1 MPRTGRSVGATV
13 LGAACLL
20 ALTGC
25 PAEPVEQVD
34 NQDPTAEG
42 MQVRASLI
50 QYRSHTNTREI
61 SVHITSH
68 ELDTLHVVGVR
79 LLSPGLEEVE
89 PTPTDVTYVR
99 GQTIDLAAE
108 YGRPLCAGELDG
120 EANPLSVELTV
131 EVDSATT
138 TETVDITDAG
148 AASLGRL
155 VDTECAL
162 VALSRRVE
170 VDYVGGFS
178 RAVAEDGSQVLRGA
192 LRFARPPGTIPD
204 KTVTVSLLDG
214 SVLLI
219 FRPVD
224 GSTPGQP
231 LVRLGPTERSE
242 LLPVEMTSTGR
253 CSGHELGESKQTFL
267 LGVFVRRA
275 GDPLQRVIVKPS
287 PRQQLQGLRLI
298 SDICGTP
305 PPG

>member
-1 MPRTGRSVGATV
+1 MPRKGRSVGATV
-13 LGAACLL
+13 LGAVGVL

-25 PAEPVEQVD
+25 PAEPVD

-61 SVHITSH
+61 SVHLTSH
-68 ELDTLHVVGVR
+68 EPGTLHVVGVR
-79 LLSPGLEEVE
+79 LLSPGLEEIE

-108 YGRPLCAGELDG
+108 YGRPRCGEELDG
-120 EANPLSVELTV
+120 EASPLSVGLTI
-131 EVDSATT
+131 EGDSATT

-148 AASLGRL
+148 AADLGRL

-162 VALSRRVE
+162 VALGRHVQ
-170 VDYVGGFS
+170 VDYLGSFR
-178 RAVAEDGSQVLRGA
+178 RAVADDGSQVLRGT

-204 KTVTVSLLDG
+204 KTVSVPLLDG

-224 GSTPGQP
+224 GSAPGQP

-267 LGVFVRRA
+267 FGVFVRRA
-275 GDPLQRVIVKPS
+275 GDPLQRVIAKPS
-287 PRQQLQGLRLI
+287 ASVQLQALNLI